1 MYWRFQRLV
10 FFAVFS
16 GSLLKLMH
24 FFAGFM
30 NFCTLGLSI
39 INHSTAKTSMLKQER
54 QAFIVHQVNLHNRV
68 LSSDLSSQINVS
80 EDTIRRDLQEL
91 ADKGKIIKVH
101 GGALSKSFSSS
112 INSSNVY
119 SIDAKKTIA
128 QKAASL
134 IQDGMFVM
142 STGGTTIIE
151 LAKALPENL
160 QATFIT
166 GSLPAALEYIHHPK
180 IEVIFIGDK
189 LSKSSQI
196 TIGADAILKIRQFKV
211 DLCFLGINALDL
223 EHGLTDNDYD
233 VVQVKKAMLGSASK
247 VVALSISEKIN
258 TVQNIQICKANELD
272 LLITELAPDHKIF
285 DPYKKAGMDI
295 L

>member
-1 MYWRFQRLV
+1 
-10 FFAVFS
+10 
-16 GSLLKLMH
+16 
-24 FFAGFM
+24 
-30 NFCTLGLSI
+30 
-39 INHSTAKTSMLKQER
+39 MLKQER

-68 LSSDLSSQINVS
+68 LSSDLGTQINVS

-91 ADKGKIIKVH
+91 SDKGKIIKVH

-112 INSSNVY
+112 INSSKVY

-128 QKAASL
+128 QKAAAM
-134 IQDGMFVM
+134 IKDGMFVL

-151 LAKALPENL
+151 MAKALPEHL
-160 QATFIT
+160 HATFIT
-166 GSLPAALEYIHHPK
+166 GSLPAALEYVHHPN

-196 TIGADAILKIRQFKV
+196 TIGAEAILKIKQFQV
-211 DLCFLGINALDL
+211 DLCFLGINALDI
-223 EHGLTDNDYD
+223 EHGLTDNDWE
-233 VVQVKKAMLGSASK
+233 VVQVKKAMLESAKK

-258 TVQNIQICKANELD
+258 TCQNIQVCKADDLD
-272 LLITELAPDHKIF
+272 VLITELSPNEKRF
-285 DPYKKAGMDI
+285 QPYKKKGIEI

>member
-1 MYWRFQRLV
+1 
-10 FFAVFS
+10 
-16 GSLLKLMH
+16 
-24 FFAGFM
+24 
-30 NFCTLGLSI
+30 
-39 INHSTAKTSMLKQER
+39 MLKQER

-101 GGALSKSFSSS
+101 GGALSRSFSSS
-112 INSSNVY
+112 INSSSVY
-119 SIDAKKTIA
+119 NIDAKKTIA

-134 IQDGMFVM
+134 IKDGMFVM

-151 LAKALPENL
+151 MAKALPENL
-160 QATFIT
+160 HATFIT
-166 GSLPAALEYIHHPK
+166 GSLPAALEYVHHPT

-211 DLCFLGINALDL
+211 DLCFLGINALDIK
-223 EHGLTDNDYD
+223 HGLTDNDYE
-233 VVQVKKAMLGSASK
+233 VVQVKKAMIESANQ
-247 VVALSISEKIN
+247 VIALSISEKIN
-258 TVQNIQICKANELD
+258 TTQNIQVCKVGELD
-272 LLITELAPDHKIF
+272 TLVTELPPDDKLF
-285 DPYKKAGMDI
+285 QPYKNAGLNI